1 MPLLLNLRGYTAP
14 DPLDKATGYRMYLL
28 LITINLILSVVLLY
42 LITASGIVQFNGFT
56 AFGYSFSPLATMG
69 LEVITNCLIFS
80 PLIIL
85 ARKCSS
91 LIPYLIVFLPY
102 YLLDLFIDSH
112 YRCASCDGNLAL
124 WTYGD
129 DSIVSPITIHALKF
143 FITISVD
150 AILFGILGLFLARL
164 TASAIYRKNPWP
176 PGPTTAQYAD
186 FFKKEWSEE
195 DIAKPKRDFAFYIL
209 RILGMA
215 YLIYLVILILGSL
228 GSAPWPS
235 SVATLMD
242 MTYANPALAIN
253 TYFKITLM
261 IILAFTAAFNKNL
274 RYYCCLGLA
283 TGHLISTAYS
293 LIFHFLPALQATDS
307 PFLLV
312 SGILDGAMVLIFV
325 WVAIKYKK
333 DGAIFA
339 PEKDTPIDYSLPMTL
354 LKYLYMAMGIFFSAM
369 VVIIVA
375 TRLTDPGDS
384 GIGAVFG
391 SPDPMIGNTVTLY
404 STLALVSFLQV
415 RREQLRAFLFNPLI
429 VPLLFGS
436 LLSLIWIIVG
446 DITGGVFIQTRKT
459 LTALTAG
466 SDAGAPPAQ
475 ADWYFILYAAAGLGI
490 SGLMISLRRLFYRV
504 DYSINTIDP
513 SAAIDAQ
520 ALTDAFYGGSEK
532 EQALILQSIDDYVSG
547 IKGRKRGLLNL
558 PFGLFENV
566 LNFVYGLR
574 PSFSAMNRDEQRYY
588 LRKYFLRNQTE
599 RNSAFI
605 PPLAE
610 LAYQIGMSLNS
621 IITFAQ
627 YNSLN
632 ARNNIGYVPVDA
644 RDRTQGDCAAY
655 PPPYKKIA
663 DLPKDHL
670 DPKNFKPA
678 TPCAD
683 GPLIAPRVTTPVKED
698 EIPAEVDYIIIGSGA
713 GGATMAYRLA
723 CGVSDPS
730 KILVVETGKRYQP
743 LQDFQDNEIE
753 MMKQLYKESGLQ
765 QTKNFTM
772 TLVQGQCVGGTTVVN
787 NAVCFKMPDAV
798 HQSWEKDYG
807 IDLTGLDAEYDLVQ
821 KELNI
826 QPLGP
831 KGVNEKMKQKFVDTV
846 TKFNQTLPTADQLVP
861 ETPVHVNH
869 LNNSGDGNWN
879 LGNKRMQ
886 KRSML
891 ETFIPWSEARGV
903 KVVSNT
909 TAIGFTSP
917 TSTHPQNP
925 ETPTTPNTPSATPQN
940 PSSLQKADCVLL
952 RAANGKISKV
962 TVRKAIIVAA
972 GAVASSHFL
981 MGSNIPNPNIGKN
994 LSCNFAFPVTYDF
1007 EDEIRAFDGDQIT
1020 LAALDPHSRS
1030 AFETYFNP
1038 PASFAITSVP
1048 FFFQRRDSI
1057 MSRYKY
1063 LGNFGSLI
1071 GSEPNGIVLKK
1082 ADLFNGQAFTWE
1094 LGQKDISNIKYA
1106 FSTLVQFGQL
1116 SGARRVILPTKPG
1129 IELDLTKTDST
1140 QRFLAA
1146 LNNYPLR
1153 IEDLYLGTA
1162 HPQGGNLMA
1171 HKDSAH
1177 ASDRVVDE
1185 HFRVA
1190 GYSNVFVADVSL
1202 FPTSITVNPQWTI
1215 MAMSSLAARSVLAL
1229 CP

>member
-1 MPLLLNLRGYTAP
+1 MPLLLNGRGYTAP
-14 DPLDKATGYRMYLL
+14 DPLDKAAGYRMYLL
-28 LITINLILSVVLLY
+28 LISTNLVLSVVLLY
-42 LITASGIVQFNGFT
+42 GISASGIVQFNGFT

-102 YLLDLFIDSH
+102 YLLDLYIESH

-129 DSIVSPITIHALKF
+129 DSIVSPIKIPALKF
-143 FITISVD
+143 LLTISTD
-150 AILFGILGLFLARL
+150 AIVFGILGLFLARL
-164 TASAIYRKNPWP
+164 TASAIYRKKPWP
-176 PGPTTAQYAD
+176 AGPTPAQYAD
-186 FFKKEWSEE
+186 FFKTEWSEE

-215 YLIYLVILILGSL
+215 YLIYLVILVLGSL

-293 LIFHFLPALQATDS
+293 LIFHYAGALNATDS

-312 SGILDGAMVLIFV
+312 SGILDGAMVLIFI
-325 WVAIKYKK
+325 WLAIKYKK
-333 DGAIFA
+333 DGEVFA

-354 LKYLYMAMGIFFSAM
+354 LKYLFTVLGIFFTGM
-369 VVIIVA
+369 VLMIVA
-375 TRLTDPGDS
+375 VRLFCDGDS

-404 STLALVSFLQV
+404 STLALISFLQV

-436 LLSLIWIIVG
+436 LLSLIWIIAG
-446 DITGGVFIQTRKT
+446 DSTGGVFIQTRKT

-466 SDAGAPPAQ
+466 SDAGTPPAQ
-475 ADWYFILYAAAGLGI
+475 ADWYFILYAAVGLGI
-490 SGLMISLRRLFYRV
+490 GGLMISLRRFFYRV
-504 DYSINTIDP
+504 DYSINTINP
-513 SAAIDAQ
+513 SAAIDAR
-520 ALTDAFYGGSEK
+520 ALTDAFYGGSDQQ
-532 EQALILQSIDDYVSG
+532 QAQILQSIDDYVSG

-558 PFGLFENV
+558 PFGLFENI

-627 YNSLN
+627 YNNLN
-632 ARNNIGYVPVDA
+632 ARNSIGYVPVDA
-644 RDRTQGDCAAY
+644 RDRTQGDCASYA
-655 PPPYKKIA
+655 PPYTSVA
-663 DLPKDHL
+663 DLPRDHL

-678 TPCAD
+678 TPCTD

-698 EIPAEVDYIIIGSGA
+698 EIPAEVDYLIVGSGA

-798 HQSWEKDYG
+798 HQSWQKDYG

-831 KGVNEKMKQKFVDTV
+831 KGVNEKMKEKFVDTV
-846 TKFNQTLPTADQLVP
+846 TKFNQTLPAADQLVS

-909 TAIGFTSP
+909 TAIGFTS
-917 TSTHPQNP
+917 
-925 ETPTTPNTPSATPQN
+925 TP
-940 PSSLQKADCVLL
+940 QKADCVML

-962 TVRKAIIVAA
+962 VVRKAIIVAA

-1007 EDEIRAFDGDQIT
+1007 EDEMRAFDGDQIT

-1071 GSEPNGIVLKK
+1071 GSEPNGTVLKK
-1082 ADLFNGQAFTWE
+1082 ADLFNGQAFTWN

-1146 LNNYPLR
+1146 LNDYPLR

-1162 HPQGGNLMA
+1162 HPQGGNRMA
-1171 HKDSAH
+1171 HKDSAY
-1177 ASDRVVDE
+1177 ACQRVVDE